1 MDLLEKE
8 NKRQKYLV
16 FQIDNE
22 EYAVEVFKIK
32 EIINDT
38 EVTEIPNTSPY
49 VKGVIWGGGV
59 IIPILD
65 LRKYLG
71 FDDSQPQR
79 KTRIIIIGHKQS
91 MAGLP
96 VDSVREVESV
106 PSNKVTPVPQFMKRE
121 KTEFIKGVI
130 EQNDRFISVLKT
142 TVLLER
148 LKT

>member
-1 MDLLEKE
+1 MDLLEKDDQE
-8 NKRQKYLV
+8 QKYLI

-32 EIINDT
+32 EIINDA
-38 EVTEIPNTSPY
+38 EVTAIPNTSPY
-49 VKGVIWGGGV
+49 VKGVISRRGV

-71 FDDSQPQR
+71 FDDSQPRR
-79 KTRIIIIGHKQS
+79 KTRIIVIGHKQS

-96 VDSVREVESV
+96 VDSVREVESI
-106 PSNKVTPVPQFMKRE
+106 PSDKITPVPQFMKRE

-130 EQNDRFISVLKT
+130 EQNNRFISVLKT
-142 TVLLER
+142 TVLLDR
-148 LKT
+148 LKI

>member
-8 NKRQKYLV
+8 DSKQKYLV

-22 EYAVEVFKIK
+22 EYAVEVFNIK
-32 EIINDT
+32 EIINNAK
-38 EVTEIPNTSPY
+38 VTEIPNTSPY
-49 VKGVIWGGGV
+49 VKGVISRRGV

-71 FDDSQPQR
+71 FDDSQPRR
-79 KTRIIIIGHKQS
+79 KIRIIIVGHKQS

-106 PSNKVTPVPQFMKRE
+106 SSDKVTPVPQFMKRE
-121 KTEFIKGVI
+121 KAEFLNGII

-142 TVLLER
+142 AVLLER

>member
-32 EIINDT
+32 EIINDA

-49 VKGVIWGGGV
+49 VKGVISRRGV

-71 FDDSQPQR
+71 FDDSQPRR
-79 KTRIIIIGHKQS
+79 KIRIIIGGHKQS
-91 MAGLP
+91 LAGLP

-106 PSNKVTPVPQFMKRE
+106 PSNKV
-121 KTEFIKGVI
+121 
-130 EQNDRFISVLKT
+130 
-142 TVLLER
+142 
-148 LKT
+148 

>member
-49 VKGVIWGGGV
+49 VKGVISRRGV

-79 KTRIIIIGHKQS
+79 KIRIIIIGHKQS

-106 PSNKVTPVPQFMKRE
+106 PSNKVTPVPQFMKKE
-121 KTEFIKGVI
+121 KVEFLKGVI
-130 EQNDRFISVLKT
+130 QYNDRFISLLKT
-142 TVLLER
+142 TALLAR
-148 LKT
+148 LKI

>member
-49 VKGVIWGGGV
+49 VKGVISRRGV

-106 PSNKVTPVPQFMKRE
+106 PSNKVTSVPQFMKKE
-121 KTEFIKGVI
+121 KVEFLKGVI
-130 EQNDRFISVLKT
+130 QYSDRFISLLKT
-142 TVLLER
+142 TALLAR
-148 LKT
+148 LKI

>member
-49 VKGVIWGGGV
+49 VKGVISRRGV

-106 PSNKVTPVPQFMKRE
+106 PSNKVTPVPQFMKKE
-121 KTEFIKGVI
+121 KVEFLKGVI
-130 EQNDRFISVLKT
+130 QYNDRFISLLKT
-142 TVLLER
+142 TALLAR
-148 LKT
+148 LKI

>member
-49 VKGVIWGGGV
+49 VKGVISRRGV

-65 LRKYLG
+65 LRKFLG
-71 FDDSQPQR
+71 LYDSQPQR

-106 PSNKVTPVPQFMKRE
+106 PSNKVTPVPQFMKKE
-121 KTEFIKGVI
+121 KVEFLKGVI
-130 EQNDRFISVLKT
+130 QYNDRFISLLKT
-142 TVLLER
+142 TALLAR
-148 LKT
+148 LKI

>member
-1 MDLLEKE
+1 MDLLEKDNQE
-8 NKRQKYLV
+8 QKYLI

-49 VKGVIWGGGV
+49 VKGVISRRGV

-106 PSNKVTPVPQFMKRE
+106 PSNKVTPVPQFMKKE
-121 KTEFIKGVI
+121 KVEFLKGVI
-130 EQNDRFISVLKT
+130 EQNNRFISLLKT
-142 TVLLER
+142 TALLER

>member
-49 VKGVIWGGGV
+49 VKGVISRRGV

-106 PSNKVTPVPQFMKRE
+106 PSNKVTPVPQFMKKE
-121 KTEFIKGVI
+121 KVEFLKGVI
-130 EQNDRFISVLKT
+130 QYSDRFISLLKT
-142 TVLLER
+142 TVLLDR
-148 LKT
+148 LKI

>member
-22 EYAVEVFKIK
+22 EYAREGFKRK

-49 VKGVIWGGGV
+49 VKGVISRRGV

-79 KTRIIIIGHKQS
+79 KIRIIIIGHKQS

-96 VDSVREVESV
+96 VDSVREVESI
-106 PSNKVTPVPQFMKRE
+106 PSDKVTPVPQFMKRE
-121 KTEFIKGVI
+121 KTEFLKGVI
-130 EQNDRFISVLKT
+130 QYNDRFISLLKT
-142 TVLLER
+142 TVL
-148 LKT
+148 